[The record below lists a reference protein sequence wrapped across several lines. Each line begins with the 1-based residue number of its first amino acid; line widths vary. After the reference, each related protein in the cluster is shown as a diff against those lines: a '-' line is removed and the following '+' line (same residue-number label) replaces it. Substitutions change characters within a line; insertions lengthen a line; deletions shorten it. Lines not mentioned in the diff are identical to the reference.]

1 MNNFVA
7 SSIECYEENDV
18 LVVAIGEGGVDPVN
32 YLIMTRLDDEDN
44 LSVDDGIGLQVSGAT
59 YEMSGAIKKL
69 VLEESGLRVEVKPP
83 FIDSLGGSSILVKF
97 DEGVLELAGRISSL
111 REALQELF
119 NGSAVELVV

>member
-1 MNNFVA
+1 MM
-7 SSIECYEENDV
+7 V
-18 LVVAIGEGGVDPVN
+18 LGCKFRAQP
-32 YLIMTRLDDEDN
+32 
-44 LSVDDGIGLQVSGAT
+44 
-59 YEMSGAIKKL
+59 YEMAGAIKKL